1 MKTVLGGA
9 PPSARNFIWGDGWEG
24 VWIYGDDADRSTV
37 SGNCI
42 GADSS
47 RVFVV
52 GNTYSGIW
60 ISGGAQDNDIGSGN
74 IIAYKQYARSRWRG
88 PPPSPTLSHKT
99 PSTVAG

>member
-24 VWIYGDDADRSTV
+24 VWIYGDGADRSTV

-42 GADSS
+42 GTDSS

-74 IIAYKQYARSRWRG
+74 IIAYN
-88 PPPSPTLSHKT
+88 
-99 PSTVAG
+99 STHGLDGGDHHRLQHCHTRHHPQ